1 MAYRSDQHD
10 KFLTPTHHDHDIR
23 DDDPTSSLHRFEEE
37 SATSGRRIAIY
48 GVAVVALIGALI
60 YGMSSATN
68 TDTASQHPP
77 SVTAQRM
84 APPAAPIR
92 DVTPRNNMQPGTTT
106 GAAPSQP
113 APTTSAPN
121 AN

>member
-1 MAYRSDQHD
+1 MAYHSSQHD
-10 KFLTPTHHDHDIR
+10 QFLTPTHHEHDIR
-23 DDDPTSSLHRFEEE
+23 DTDSTLSQPRFEEE
-37 SATSGRRIAIY
+37 RSTSGRRIAIY

-68 TDTASQHPP
+68 TDTASQQIP

-84 APPAAPIR
+84 SPPPAPIR
-92 DVTPRNNMQPGTTT
+92 DVTPRNNTQPGMTT
-106 GAAPSQP
+106 GAVPSQP
-113 APTTSAPN
+113 APNTASPN

>member
-23 DDDPTSSLHRFEEE
+23 DDDPTLSPQRFEEE

-48 GVAVVALIGALI
+48 AVAVVALIGALI

-68 TDTASQHPP
+68 TDTASQQTPGT
-77 SVTAQRM
+77 TAQQT
-84 APPAAPIR
+84 APASGPIR
-92 DVTPRNNMQPGTTT
+92 DVTPRSNTQPGMTT
-106 GAAPSQP
+106 GAAPTQP
-113 APTTSAPN
+113 APAPSPN
-121 AN
+121 AK

>member
-10 KFLTPTHHDHDIR
+10 QFLTPTHHDHDIR
-23 DDDPTSSLHRFEEE
+23 DDDPTTSLHRFEEE

-48 GVAVVALIGALI
+48 AVAVVALIGALI

-68 TDTASQHPP
+68 TDTASQPAQ
-77 SVTAQRM
+77 STTAQQT

-92 DVTPRNNMQPGTTT
+92 DVTPRSNTQPGMTT
-106 GAAPSQP
+106 GAAPTQP
-113 APTTSAPN
+113 APSPDAK
-121 AN
+121 